1 MNETRF
7 VVRAPAKVN
16 LTLHVTGRR
25 ADGYHLLD
33 SLVAF
38 ANVGDLLSVTPA
50 AAPDLTV
57 DGPEA
62 AGVPIDA
69 TNLILRVA
77 AFFSAP
83 GRFRLTKLLPIAS
96 GIGGGS
102 ADAAAAW
109 RALTAIQGE
118 PTGACDLASLGAD
131 IPVCISSTVARMT
144 GIGETVTR
152 LDGLPTLSAVLVNPR
167 VGVSTPAV
175 FAALRR
181 SDNPGMD
188 LPRGAATDWIGWLAA
203 QRNDLEQ
210 AAIRLC
216 PEIGAVRA
224 AIAATPGCA
233 LARMSG
239 SGATCFGLYRNAKDA
254 LTAAFSIRTANP
266 SWWVQPAMLGDQT
279 AFAAPQAIRATT

>member
-33 SLVAF
+33 SIVAF
-38 ANVGDLLSVTPA
+38 ADVGDLLSVTPA
-50 AAPDLTV
+50 AARDLTV

-62 AGVPIDA
+62 AGVPVDA

-83 GRFRLTKLLPIAS
+83 ARFRLMKLLPVAS

-118 PTGACDLASLGAD
+118 PTGACDLARLGAD
-131 IPVCISSTVARMT
+131 IPVCIASTVARMT
-144 GIGETVTR
+144 GVGETVTR

-175 FAALRR
+175 FADLRR

-203 QRNDLEQ
+203 QRNDLEE

-224 AIAATPGCA
+224 AIGDTHGCA

-239 SGATCFGLYRNAKDA
+239 SGATCFGLYRNTRDA

-279 AFAAPQAIRATT
+279 ALAEPQAMRATT